1 MMTPTQQ
8 AIDTAQNVDQLASMF
23 SILRD
28 RYAFRGTVLQILV
41 LAASFF
47 TFTLSIAA
55 DRLLLRIG
63 LDPEGARD
71 WMGLLSGVV
80 VFAAIVDMR
89 LDYRGRAAL
98 LDEGA
103 KRLYDLKGLLR
114 AAVAHDKITAQEM
127 DALREQY
134 AEVTKM
140 LPGLPEGQ
148 FLPLKAAHQR
158 KRRLSALV
166 SSYPGTPLWI
176 LRLRL
181 WIDGASRWPRLAQ
194 GASKPDR
201 EDMTAQPVS
210 EAQPTSPNP

>member
-1 MMTPTQQ
+1 MTPMQQ
-8 AIDTAQNVDQLASMF
+8 AIDTSQNVDQLASMY

-47 TFTLSIAA
+47 TFALSIAA

-63 LDPEGARD
+63 LDPDGARD

-103 KRLYDLKGLLR
+103 KRLYDLKGVLR
-114 AAVAHDKITAQEM
+114 AAVAQDMVTPQEM
-127 DALREQY
+127 DRLHEQY
-134 AEVTKM
+134 TAVAKV

-166 SSYPGTPLWI
+166 SRYPGTPLWI

-181 WIDGASRWPRLAQ
+181 WIDGVSRWPRLDQ
-194 GASKPDR
+194 GVSKPGQ
-201 EDMTAQPVS
+201 EPLASQPVS
-210 EAQPTSPNP
+210 EAQPTSLNS